1 VTPVSRGVHVVRYEQ
16 FLPRPREEVFAFFGA
31 AENLERITPPELR
44 FRILTPLP
52 VRMAPGTLIDY
63 RLGLFGVSFGWRTRI
78 TEWRPPHM
86 FVDEQ
91 LSGPY
96 REWVHTHTFVGRAGR
111 DASSADEVRYRLP
124 LFPAGE
130 VAWPVVRLQIE
141 RIFRYRKRRLVELL
155 GAPVGDASEERRDG
169 LIEGRARMQY

>member
-1 VTPVSRGVHVVRYEQ
+1 MTAAASRGVHIVRYEQ
-16 FLPRPREEVFAFFGA
+16 FLPRPRDEVFAFFAA

-44 FRILTPLP
+44 FRIVTPLP
-52 VRMAPGTLIDY
+52 VGMSAGTLIDY
-63 RLGLFGVSFGWRTRI
+63 RLGLFGVPFGWRTRI

-91 LSGPY
+91 LEGPY
-96 REWVHTHTFVGRAGR
+96 REWVHTHTFVDVPGGTRVG
-111 DASSADEVRYRLP
+111 DEVRYRLP

-141 RIFRYRKRRLVELL
+141 RIFRYRKRRLTELL
-155 GAPVGDASEERRDG
+155 GALVLTSGGSKR
-169 LIEGRARMQY
+169 

>member
-1 VTPVSRGVHVVRYEQ
+1 LSKAAARGVHVVRYEQ
-16 FLPRPREEVFAFFGA
+16 FLPRPRAEVFAFFAA

-44 FRILTPLP
+44 FRIVTPLP
-52 VRMAPGTLIDY
+52 VGMSAGTLIDY
-63 RLGLFGVSFGWRTRI
+63 RLGLFGVPFGWRTRI

-91 LSGPY
+91 LEGPY
-96 REWVHTHTFVGRAGR
+96 REWVHTHTFVDVPGGTLV
-111 DASSADEVRYRLP
+111 SDEVGYQLP

-141 RIFRYRKRRLVELL
+141 RIFRYRKRRLTELL
-155 GAPVGDASEERRDG
+155 GAPVLTSGVS
-169 LIEGRARMQY
+169 